1 MKQFSSKRSIQIL
14 AHLLKEYGIFDIVIS
29 PGSRNAPLA
38 IHFSETDEFN
48 CYSIVD
54 ERSAAFVGM
63 GMAKSIKTPVALTCT
78 SGSASANYY
87 PAITEAFY
95 QNTPLLILT
104 ADRPTDFVDIFD
116 GQTIRQK
123 DLYQQ
128 HSYGDF
134 QLLED
139 SMENADDENFSIIK
153 KAIEVCFEKQG
164 PVHINIPLEEPLYH
178 MVSELPN
185 FKPVE
190 KTIRETNYELP
201 PNLVAEWNTSKRI
214 MILVGTRDYSEE
226 LEMQLTQL
234 VKNHSVVVLKEA
246 NSNLKHDK
254 FFAHIDR
261 YIFNFDDA
269 DFKTYAPDL
278 LITVGQNVVSKKVKQ
293 FLRKANPKNHWH
305 IDEVWHPDTFF
316 SLTEKVKATPEK
328 FFAKLL
334 KFISLEPSPYFNLWD
349 VLRDKRDLKHDE
361 YCVGTRFSDFKLFEL
376 LSKQLPENI
385 NLHISNSSA
394 IRYTQLFDFDKNRIY
409 CNRGTS
415 GIDGSTSTA
424 MGYAIKSQRQ
434 TVLVTGDMSFFY
446 DINGLWN
453 NYIPP
458 YTRIIVFNNGG
469 GDIFKIIPGPSST
482 NALEEF
488 ILTKHHKNAEHLAQ
502 HFGFSYTKV
511 DDEITLSRVLDN
523 FFKHDEKAKILEV
536 DTTAVEN
543 AEVLKGYFEFLKS

>member
-1 MKQFSSKRSIQIL
+1 MKQYSSKRSIQIL
-14 AHLLKEYGIFDIVIS
+14 AHLLKEYEIFDVVIS

-38 IHFSETDEFN
+38 VHFSETDELN

-63 GMAKSIKTPVALTCT
+63 GMAKSLKKPVAITCT

-87 PAITEAFY
+87 PALTEAFY

-104 ADRPTDFVDIFD
+104 ADRPVDFVDIFD

-139 SMENADDENFSIIK
+139 SEENAEDENFSLIK
-153 KAIEVCFEKQG
+153 KAIELCFIKQG
-164 PVHINIPLEEPLYH
+164 PVHINIPLEEPLYKL
-178 MVSELPN
+178 VSEIPN
-185 FKPVE
+185 FPPVE
-190 KTIRETNYELP
+190 KTIQKKSEEFS
-201 PNLVAEWNTSKRI
+201 PNLAAEWNTSKRI
-214 MILVGTRDYSEE
+214 MILVGTRDYSDE
-226 LEMQLTQL
+226 LEMQLSQL

-261 YIFNFDDA
+261 YIFNFEEK

-278 LITVGQNVVSKKVKQ
+278 LITIGQNVVSKKIKQ
-293 FLRKANPKNHWH
+293 FLRKAKPKNHWH
-305 IDEVWHPDTFF
+305 VDEFWHPDTFF
-316 SLTEKVKATPEK
+316 SLTEKIKMGPEK

-334 KFISLEPSPYFNLWD
+334 KFITLEPSSYYNLWD
-349 VLRDKRDLKHDE
+349 VLRDKKDLKHAE
-361 YCVGTRFSDFKLFEL
+361 YCAGTSYSDFKFFEIL
-376 LSKQLPENI
+376 ADKLPQNI

-394 IRYTQLFDFDKNRIY
+394 IRYAQLFDFQRNKVY

-424 MGYAIKSQRQ
+424 MGFAMKSATP
-434 TVLVTGDMSFFY
+434 TVLVTGDLSFFY

-469 GDIFKIIPGPSST
+469 GDIFKIIPGPDST
-482 NALEEF
+482 NALDEF
-488 ILTKHHKNAEHLAQ
+488 ILTKHHKNAELLAK
-502 HFGFSYTKV
+502 HFGFGYTKV
-511 DDEITLSRVLDN
+511 EDEDTLSRVLDN
-523 FFKHDEKAKILEV
+523 FFKPDAKAKILEV
-536 DTTAVEN
+536 DTSMIEN
-543 AEVLKGYFEFLKS
+543 AAVLKGYFEFLKA

>member
-1 MKQFSSKRSIQIL
+1 MKQYSSKRSIQIL
-14 AHLLKEYGIFDIVIS
+14 AHLLKEYEIFDVVIS

-38 IHFSETDEFN
+38 VHFSETDELN

-63 GMAKSIKTPVALTCT
+63 GMAKSLKKPVAITCT

-104 ADRPTDFVDIFD
+104 ADRPVDFVDIFD

-139 SMENADDENFSIIK
+139 SEENAEDENFSLIK
-153 KAIEVCFEKQG
+153 KAIELCFEKQG
-164 PVHINIPLEEPLYH
+164 PVHINIPLEEPLYKL
-178 MVSELPN
+178 VSEIPH
-185 FKPVE
+185 FPPVE
-190 KTIRETNYELP
+190 KTIQKKSEEFS
-201 PNLVAEWNTSKRI
+201 PNLAAEWNTSKRI
-214 MILVGTRDYSEE
+214 MILVGTRDYSDE
-226 LEMQLTQL
+226 LEMQLSQL

-261 YIFNFDDA
+261 YIFNFEEK

-278 LITVGQNVVSKKVKQ
+278 LITIGQNVVSKKIKQ
-293 FLRKANPKNHWH
+293 FLRKAKAKNHWH
-305 IDEVWHPDTFF
+305 IDEFWHPDTFF
-316 SLTEKVKATPEK
+316 SLTEKIKMAPEK

-334 KFISLEPSPYFNLWD
+334 KFITLEPSSYYNLWD
-349 VLRDKRDLKHDE
+349 VLRDKKDLKHAE
-361 YCVGTRFSDFKLFEL
+361 YCAGTSYSDFKFFEIL
-376 LSKQLPENI
+376 ADKLPQNI

-394 IRYTQLFDFDKNRIY
+394 IRYAQLFDFQRNKVY

-424 MGYAIKSQRQ
+424 MGFAMKSATP
-434 TVLVTGDMSFFY
+434 TVLVTGDLSFFY

-469 GDIFKIIPGPSST
+469 GDIFKIIPGPDST
-482 NALEEF
+482 NALDEF
-488 ILTKHHKNAEHLAQ
+488 ILTKHHKNAELLAK
-502 HFGFSYTKV
+502 HFGFGYTKV
-511 DDEITLSRVLDN
+511 EDEDTLSRVLDN
-523 FFKHDEKAKILEV
+523 FFKPDAKAKILEV
-536 DTTAVEN
+536 DTSMIEN
-543 AEVLKGYFEFLKS
+543 AAVLKGYFEFLKG